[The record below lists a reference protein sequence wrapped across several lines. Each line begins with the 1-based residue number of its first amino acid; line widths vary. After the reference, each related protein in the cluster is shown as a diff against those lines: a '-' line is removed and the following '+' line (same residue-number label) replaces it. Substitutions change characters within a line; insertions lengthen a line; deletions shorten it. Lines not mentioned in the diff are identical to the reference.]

1 MSLVDAHIGLTLRYT
16 YLEQKCQNEFMYFTE
31 GAVFV
36 GVNAVQV
43 AEAWWNDIKTDFR
56 AMVGTPTDVARIQ
69 SVVCR
74 NLVVGGE
81 LGEYAIPVGEQA
93 GTRSFAGLADAAPSF
108 VNMGFRMTVGNT
120 TTRPGQKRFPF
131 LWEGDMERNRILDP
145 MLALLETFAAH
156 VDSPLTLGAPVAA
169 GVLQPVV
176 GGTIDADGFP
186 TVYQDVVGHL
196 INTNITS
203 QVSRKLGHGS

>member
-1 MSLVDAHIGLTLRYT
+1 MALVDAHISLILRYT
-16 YLEQKCQNEFMYFTE
+16 YLEQQCENVFMYFTE

-56 AMVGTPTDVARIQ
+56 ALVGTPLDVARIT

-74 NLVVGGE
+74 NNVSGGE
-81 LGEYAIPVGEQA
+81 LGEYAIPLAEQA
-93 GTRSFAGLADAAPSF
+93 GTRAFAGLGDALP
-108 VNMGFRMTVGNT
+108 GFMDGGVRFTVGNT

-131 LWEGDMERNRILDP
+131 MWEGDSERNSLTAGYFSALDT
-145 MLALLETFAAH
+145 LAAH
-156 VDSPLTLGAPVAA
+156 LDSPITLGAPVAL

-176 GGTIDADGFP
+176 GGTIVGGFP
-186 TVYQDVVGHL
+186 TVYQDILGH
-196 INTNITS
+196 ITNPYTTS
-203 QVSRKLGHGS
+203 QVSRKKGRGN